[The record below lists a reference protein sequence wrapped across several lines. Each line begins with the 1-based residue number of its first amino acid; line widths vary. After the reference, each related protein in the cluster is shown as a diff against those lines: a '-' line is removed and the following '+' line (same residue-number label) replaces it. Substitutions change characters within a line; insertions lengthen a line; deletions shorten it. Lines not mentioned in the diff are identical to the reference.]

1 MTATENQTEEYR
13 QHMEMPWEQ
22 FVQSNDD
29 VPAKKA
35 ALIERTVTVGRIGLM
50 ILACGTGSWR
60 VRDAM
65 NIVARSLG
73 LTCTADIG
81 LMTIEYTCVEGA
93 HSYTQVLSL
102 PSSGVN
108 MTRLNR
114 LEGLVKEI
122 ELSNR
127 QWTVPEIH
135 DCLSQIEKEKSS
147 YTAIHQGLAAGLACA
162 AFVFLLG
169 GGPIEMLCSFI
180 GAGIGNFIRRQ
191 LIARKMML
199 LVCVSIAVAVACLC
213 YAGAFY
219 LIHALFQVSGRHE
232 AGYIGAMLFIIPGF
246 PFITS
251 GLDMSKLDMRSG
263 LERLSYAILII
274 LVGTLVG
281 WLMAVIVGL
290 KPENFIAITMSP
302 ALLMILRLICSFFGV
317 FGFSIM
323 FNSSVRM
330 ASVAGLIGAIANT
343 LRLTLVDH
351 QILAGAAAFLGAL
364 TAGLLASII
373 RRRVGYP
380 RISITIPSIVI
391 MVPGL
396 YLYRAVYNFG
406 MMNVGT
412 SAEWMMKAIQVMV
425 FLPLGL
431 TAARVLTDPKWR
443 HTN

>member
-1 MTATENQTEEYR
+1 M
-13 QHMEMPWEQ
+13 M
-22 FVQSNDD
+22 
-29 VPAKKA
+29 
-35 ALIERTVTVGRIGLM
+35 
-50 ILACGTGSWR
+50 
-60 VRDAM
+60 
-65 NIVARSLG
+65 
-73 LTCTADIG
+73 
-81 LMTIEYTCVEGA
+81 
-93 HSYTQVLSL
+93 
-102 PSSGVN
+102 
-108 MTRLNR
+108 RLNR

-135 DCLSQIEKEKSS
+135 DRLSQIEKEKSS

-180 GAGIGNFIRRQ
+180 GAGIGNFVRRQ

-364 TAGLLASII
+364 MAGLLASII